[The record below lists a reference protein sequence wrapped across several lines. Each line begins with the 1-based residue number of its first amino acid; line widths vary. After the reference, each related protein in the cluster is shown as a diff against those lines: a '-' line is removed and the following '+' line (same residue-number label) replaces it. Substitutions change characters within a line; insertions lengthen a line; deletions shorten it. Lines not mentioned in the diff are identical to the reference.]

1 MLTSKQRSSLRSL
14 ASVIDPIMQ
23 VGKGGIN
30 DNLIKSL
37 SEALEKREIIKIS
50 VLNNSETDAKE
61 IANELS
67 KKLTA
72 ELVAVIG
79 KKIILYRKSQR
90 ENFNHIEF

>member
-1 MLTSKQRSSLRSL
+1 MLTSKQRSNLRSL
-14 ASVIDPIMQ
+14 ASVIEPIMQ

-30 DNLIKSL
+30 DNLINSL

-50 VLNNSETDAKE
+50 VLNNSESDAKE
-61 IANELS
+61 TGNELS
-67 KKLTA
+67 EKLTA